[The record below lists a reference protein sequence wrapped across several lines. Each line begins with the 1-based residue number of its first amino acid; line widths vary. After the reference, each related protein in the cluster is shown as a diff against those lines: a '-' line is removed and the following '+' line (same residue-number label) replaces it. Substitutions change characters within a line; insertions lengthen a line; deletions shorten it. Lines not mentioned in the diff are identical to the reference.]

1 MSLLDDFESIGKEQD
16 DSIEFYIH
24 SMVNTDVQPLV
35 FSSIVFQSDEI
46 PSLDNISGGVLPNKT
61 YILSGYE
68 IKINQ
73 TTEGRFDFPLYFRKI
88 YMGVWG
94 GPMRELAAADF
105 LSYADLIKE
114 KCLELGWEEDRAD
127 SNRGL
132 IISKV
137 FDLYDQDTIC
147 SPNNKGSLKID
158 YSGTNVL
165 IYRE

>member
-24 SMVNTDVQPLV
+24 SMVNTDIQPLV
-35 FSSIVFQSDEI
+35 FSSVIFQSNEI

-61 YILSGYE
+61 YIISGYE
-68 IKINQ
+68 MIINQ
-73 TTEGRFDFPLYFRKI
+73 TAEGRFDFPQYIQKI

-94 GPMRELAAADF
+94 GPMRKLEMSDF
-105 LSYADLIKE
+105 LSYADLIKK
-114 KCLELGWEEDRAD
+114 KCLDLGWEEDRAD
-127 SNRGL
+127 SNRSL

-137 FDLYDQDTIC
+137 LNLYDQDTIC
-147 SPNNKGSLKID
+147 SPNNKSSLKID